1 MSEPTALSELVD
13 AVLETTAPVTLMLDH
28 MARSADP
35 LDVRDA
41 ADCLRELVREVLAP
55 LETSHPEADLRTA
68 TLVLQA
74 AIPLIVKNFFYIPR
88 ETAPRPNR
96 LARRRMRH
104 H

>member
-13 AVLETTAPVTLMLDH
+13 AVLETTAPVTLMLDP

-35 LDVRDA
+35 PDVRDA

-55 LETSHPEADLRTA
+55 LSVSYPEADLRTA
-68 TLVLQA
+68 TVVLQA
-74 AIPLIVKNFFYIPR
+74 AIPLIVKNFFYLPR
-88 ETAPRPNR
+88 EAPPRNR
-96 LARRRMRH
+96 LVRRRMRH